1 MVLGLVYGYIPYLIL
16 VLYAGLDRID
26 PALIE
31 AGRDLGL
38 GRVRTFVRVTL
49 PLSRQAIL
57 TGMLITVLPM
67 LGDYFTNQLLSG
79 TTGTTMFGN
88 VIDDQLT
95 SSGGVLE
102 GQGAVFSLL
111 FLARA
116 DRSHD
121 LLRGGDQSLVAG
133 GDVTAATT
141 KSPAQVGEMT
151 GTTART
157 LLGRMRP
164 HRNPWRHPWFLEGF
178 TWLYLIWSLVPVA
191 LAVLFSFN
199 NGRSQSVWQGFSWR
213 WYYQDPVNS
222 VLHDPALHAAVVQTI
237 RLSVYVT
244 LITVPLGVAFALGI
258 NRWRG
263 YTASTANFVMILS
276 FVIPELIF
284 GVAMFF
290 VFTKLFTPVGLGSL
304 AEVLAL
310 VTWNVSWPALIVQA
324 RLVTLGKHYEEAA
337 ADLGATPLQVVYRVM
352 MPLLT
357 PAIFASAVLVFSSVV
372 DDFVLV
378 DLLSSNSGNTP
389 MSVYIYSQ
397 QHGGNGGPALNA
409 LGTIM
414 LVMSFVV
421 AILGFI
427 GYRWLTRGER
437 GSRIEALTTIAGGEG

>member
-1 MVLGLVYGYIPYLIL
+1 M
-16 VLYAGLDRID
+16 
-26 PALIE
+26 
-31 AGRDLGL
+31 
-38 GRVRTFVRVTL
+38 
-49 PLSRQAIL
+49 
-57 TGMLITVLPM
+57 
-67 LGDYFTNQLLSG
+67 
-79 TTGTTMFGN
+79 TTTAAR
-88 VIDDQLT
+88 
-95 SSGGVLE
+95 SP
-102 GQGAVFSLL
+102 
-111 FLARA
+111 ARA
-116 DRSHD
+116 DETR
-121 LLRGGDQSLVAG
+121 
-133 GDVTAATT
+133 
-141 KSPAQVGEMT
+141 
-151 GTTART
+151 TART
-157 LLGRMRP
+157 MLGKLRP
-164 HRNPWRHPWFLEGF
+164 RRNPWRHAWFLEGF
-178 TWLYLIWSLVPVA
+178 TWLYLIWSLLPVA

-213 WYYQDPVNS
+213 WYYKDSVNS
-222 VLHDPALHAAVVQTI
+222 VLHNPDLHAAVVQTL

-263 YTASTANFVMILS
+263 PVASSFNFVMILS

-290 VFTKLFTPVGLGSL
+290 VFTRLFTTVGLGSL

-324 RLVTLGKHYEEAA
+324 RLVTIGRQYEEAA
-337 ADLGATPLQVVYRVM
+337 ADLGATPWQVTYRVM
-352 MPLLT
+352 MRLLT
-357 PAIFASAVLVFSSVV
+357 PAIFASAVLVFSGVI

-421 AILGFI
+421 AIIGYI

-437 GSRIEALTTIAGGEG
+437 GSGLEALTTIVGSEA